1 MKRKVLCSI
10 LAILII
16 LASVPMTVFAADG
29 VTITKVDLTATKT
42 LIEGYECHI
51 EYDGETNE
59 PFYYYYLN
67 DTLPNMTLT
76 FSDGS
81 TKDITFDEYWDYFE
95 DPMWCEQGAGD
106 KELKPGTHTKTVCL
120 TCDYNEETGE
130 SIGVMAEY
138 TFTIEPN
145 PIESISAVAT
155 KPLTENVDGHW
166 EDKIETDENGNDVV
180 VGKTFFYDITETE
193 PTVTIK
199 YKNGDI
205 KTFPYGTMWDE
216 IGYDLYLVDN
226 NNHANPYK
234 LGEDNVAEVSVL
246 GVKTDFTFTIIPD
259 PVEKITVTATE
270 ALMFEKNGY
279 WDYIDYEDES
289 KGKWFCYY
297 LGETNPTITVE
308 YTNGDVTTCSYD
320 DCYDTFQEDV
330 QFIYEQTAEKQLAA
344 GKYTGKA
351 KLLGH
356 ECDFDFEIIANP
368 IKSISVNVADKL
380 QENKGGSWDTIYDEN
395 DENVIGEYYYYDL
408 NYDTTTITIN
418 YTDTSKAPET
428 YTLNQIGEVFD
439 EGVNID
445 LGQSAESPLKPG
457 KYTGKATFMGV
468 SCNFQFEIIENP
480 VKSISAKATKDLVE
494 NQNGVSNGEGSGGLY
509 FYYYIFDTEPEV
521 TVTYTDGKVKT
532 YTYQE
537 ISNLDEEFSVYA
549 QQSGDKPLKPGTH
562 TGVVEFAGRK
572 CEFTFKILEGPVKSI
587 VAVPTRDLIEYED
600 GYNMEGS
607 GGECFFWYDIDK
619 TYPSVTINYK
629 DGTSKTYTYDE
640 ISRYADFRLNI
651 DDFQDST
658 SQLKVGTNKTTVYVN
673 GVECEYTF
681 NVKKAEKT
689 VTSISVVPEDKVV
702 ENICGYPDY
711 EDEGKN
717 FFVYYSNAIKY
728 TVTIKYSDGTTK
740 TVKNVS
746 PYQKIDGVDF
756 DIYFNCHT
764 YDTRFTVGK
773 NNQGVAYYKNAKCTF
788 PVEVVKNDYKAIEIS
803 GNNNFVVTLIKQDNS
818 KVVYTAK
825 SFNVMGMGEGQLG
838 IMLDT
843 DKGVL
848 DLIVNYSLNDAG
860 TSLQNLSVVL
870 GDEESGLKSNTLA
883 SNKWLD
889 MMICLDNIAYI
900 APTYADG
907 YSKRYYNRE
916 FNGINGTIKDYL
928 VDDALTMCTDG
939 EFYKDYENWG
949 EDEKGQFVIL
959 SLEEAKTLLKKYF
972 DPAKVDITTSPMYN
986 AAAKEIKVYF
996 IRYAEGILSN
1006 EKLEY
1011 SNGKFI
1017 FTADWISE
1025 FTDKTT
1031 PVTVVLAN
1039 TGYVE
1044 SISFTKGACGAIKTI
1059 NAVNAKNGVKVTYSA
1074 SDNASEYEIY
1084 RSTNGGK
1091 YEKVGTST
1099 TLSFVD
1105 TKAVSGKTY
1114 TYKVRGINPTDTGKF
1129 GGAKTVSY
1137 LAMPKTTA
1145 TVTKTGYTVK
1155 WTKVDGASTYRI
1167 YRAEYLN
1174 GKWSN
1179 WNKLSDQKAS
1189 VTSFADKNIKA
1200 GGVYKYTVRAM
1211 ASGGVISAY
1220 EGTPILVYLTTP
1232 TVKIVNA
1239 KGGVK
1244 GSWNAVNGAEGY
1256 IVYRSELSNGK
1267 WSAWTNLGT
1276 AKAAT
1281 KSFTDKTAV
1290 SGKTYRYTVKA
1301 VNGDNK
1307 SLYTASNT
1315 LLYLAEPTVTI
1326 SNAKSGVVVKWTKS
1340 EGAKSYTVYR
1350 SQYNAS
1356 TKKWSSW
1363 KSIGTPDSTKT
1374 SLTDKNVTSGVKYKY
1389 TVKAVN
1395 GKVKSTF
1402 TSSASLVR
1410 LAQPTVKIANAK
1422 TGVTVK
1428 WNKISGAT
1436 GYKIYRQELVN
1447 GKWGKWVSIDTAKS
1461 NTTSWTDTKAE
1472 SGATYRY
1479 TVKAKNGKHLSSY
1492 TATEGL
1498 MFLSMPTVKI
1508 ANTSDGIKVTWLESA
1523 GATKYIIYRSE
1534 YNAKTKKWS
1543 GWVKKQTVDSPKVSW
1558 TDKNVTSGVKYKY
1571 TVKAING
1578 NSKSTYTSS
1587 SQLVYLSQPIAT
1599 AAKTASGIVVKWTK
1613 SAGTTSYIIYRQ
1625 EMTDGVWGK
1634 WESLT
1639 TAKATENSYTDKAV
1653 ESGKDYRYTV
1663 RAVNGKYKSSFE
1675 ASNSV
1680 KR

>member
-1 MKRKVLCSI
+1 MKRKFLCSI
-10 LAILII
+10 LAMLII
-16 LASVPMTVFAADG
+16 LASIPMTVFAADE

-42 LIEGYECHI
+42 LTEGYECHI
-51 EYDGETNE
+51 EYDGETEE

-67 DTLPNMTLT
+67 DTLPDMTLT

-95 DPMWCEQGAGD
+95 DSMWCEQGAGD

-120 TCDYNEETGE
+120 TCGYNEETGE

-155 KPLTENVDGHW
+155 KSLVENVDGHW
-166 EDKIETDENGNDVV
+166 EDKIETDENGDEVV
-180 VGKTFFYDITETE
+180 VGQTFFYDVTDTE
-193 PTVTIK
+193 PTITIN
-199 YKNGDI
+199 YKNGET
-205 KTFPYGTMWDE
+205 KTYPYDAVLDE
-216 IGYDLYLVDN
+216 TGYDIMTIDN
-226 NNHANPYK
+226 NNHENPYK
-234 LGEDNVAEVSVL
+234 LCDDNVAKVSVL
-246 GVKTDFTFTIIPD
+246 GVEAEFTFEI
-259 PVEKITVTATE
+259 VE
-270 ALMFEKNGY
+270 
-279 WDYIDYEDES
+279 
-289 KGKWFCYY
+289 
-297 LGETNPTITVE
+297 
-308 YTNGDVTTCSYD
+308 
-320 DCYDTFQEDV
+320 
-330 QFIYEQTAEKQLAA
+330 
-344 GKYTGKA
+344 
-351 KLLGH
+351 
-356 ECDFDFEIIANP
+356 NP
-368 IKSISVNVADKL
+368 IK
-380 QENKGGSWDTIYDEN
+380 T
-395 DENVIGEYYYYDL
+395 
-408 NYDTTTITIN
+408 
-418 YTDTSKAPET
+418 
-428 YTLNQIGEVFD
+428 
-439 EGVNID
+439 
-445 LGQSAESPLKPG
+445 
-457 KYTGKATFMGV
+457 
-468 SCNFQFEIIENP
+468 
-480 VKSISAKATKDLVE
+480 ISARATKDLAE
-494 NQNGVSNGEGSGGLY
+494 NQNGTMNGEGLGGVY
-509 FYYYIFDTEPEV
+509 FHYYISDTEPEV
-521 TVTYTDGKVKT
+521 TVTYTDGEVKT

-537 ISNLDEEFSVYA
+537 ISNLGEEFSVYA
-549 QQSGDKPLKPGTH
+549 QQSGDKPLKPGTN
-562 TGVVEFAGRK
+562 TGIVEFAGIK
-572 CEFTFKILEGPVKSI
+572 CEFTFKITEDPVKNI
-587 VAVPTRDLIEYED
+587 VAVSTRDLVQYED

-607 GGECFFWYDIDK
+607 DGKYFFCYDLCR
-619 TYPSVTINYK
+619 TYPTVTINYK

-640 ISRYADFRLNI
+640 IRRYADFSLFIN
-651 DDFQDST
+651 DFQDST
-658 SQLKVGTNKTTVYVN
+658 SQLKVGTNKTTISVN
-673 GVECEYTF
+673 GVECEYKF

-689 VTSISVVPEDKVV
+689 VTSISVVPQGKLIENTNGYIDYENEDK
-702 ENICGYPDY
+702 E
-711 EDEGKN
+711 
-717 FFVYYSNAIKY
+717 FFVYYPYALKY
-728 TVTIKYSDGTTK
+728 NVTIKYSDGTTK
-740 TVKNVS
+740 TLKNIY
-746 PYQKIDGVDF
+746 PYQEIDGSDF
-756 DIYFNCHT
+756 DIYFDCHT
-764 YDTRFTVGK
+764 YDSRFTIGK
-773 NNQGVAYYKNAKCTF
+773 NNTGVAYYKNATCTF

-803 GNNNFVVTLIKQDNS
+803 GDNNFVVTFIKQDNS
-818 KVVYTAK
+818 KVVYTAD
-825 SFNVMGMGEGQLG
+825 SMDIIGMGEGQLG
-838 IMLDT
+838 IMFEAEN
-843 DKGVL
+843 GVIEL
-848 DLIVNYSLNDAG
+848 VINYELNKDG
-860 TSLQNLSVVL
+860 TSLQNISVT
-870 GDEESGLKSNTLA
+870 SGEKDYALKSNTLA

-889 MMICLDNIAYI
+889 MAICLDNIAYI

-907 YSKRYYNRE
+907 YSKRYYNRD
-916 FNGINGTIKDYL
+916 FNGINGAIKDYL
-928 VDDALTMCTDG
+928 VDDALAMCTVD

-949 EDEKGQFVIL
+949 EDEKGQFAII

-972 DPAKVDITTSPMYN
+972 DPAKVDITSSPMYN

-996 IRYAEGILSN
+996 IRYAEGFISD

-1011 SNGKFI
+1011 LNGKFVY
-1017 FTADWISE
+1017 TADWVSE

-1031 PVTVVLAN
+1031 PVAIVLAD

-1044 SISFTKGACGAIKTI
+1044 SISFVKGACGTIKTI
-1059 NAVNAKNGVKVTYSA
+1059 NADNAKNGVKVTYSA
-1074 SDNASEYEIY
+1074 SENASQYEIY

-1091 YEKVGTST
+1091 YEKVGTSDE
-1099 TLSFVD
+1099 LVFVD
-1105 TKAVSGKTY
+1105 KTVVSGKTY

-1137 LAMPKTTA
+1137 LATPKTTA

-1189 VTSFADKNIKA
+1189 VTSFKDKNIKA

-1211 ASGGVISAY
+1211 ASGGVASAY

-1232 TVKIVNA
+1232 AVKIANA

-1244 GSWNAVNGAEGY
+1244 GSWNAVTGAEGY

-1276 AKAAT
+1276 AKATT

-1340 EGAKSYTVYR
+1340 EGAKNYIVYR
-1350 SQYNAS
+1350 AQYNAS

-1374 SLTDKNVTSGVKYKY
+1374 SFTDKNVTSGVKYKY

-1395 GKVKSTF
+1395 GKIKSTF

-1410 LAQPTVKIANAK
+1410 LLQPTVKISNTK
-1422 TGVTVK
+1422 TGITVK
-1428 WNKISGAT
+1428 WNKITGTT

-1447 GKWGKWVSIDTAKS
+1447 GKWSKWESLDTAKA
-1461 NTTSWTDTKAE
+1461 NKTSWTDTKVE

-1479 TVKAKNGKHLSSY
+1479 AVRAKNGKYLSSY
-1492 TATEGL
+1492 TATESL
-1498 MFLSMPTVKI
+1498 MFLAMPT
-1508 ANTSDGIKVTWLESA
+1508 TSVVNASSGIKVTWLESA

-1543 GWVKKQTVDSPKVSW
+1543 GWSKKQTVDSLKTSW

-1571 TVKAING
+1571 TVKAISG
-1578 NSKSTYTSS
+1578 SFKSTFTSS
-1587 SQLVYLSQPIAT
+1587 SHLIYLAQPIAT
-1599 AAKTASGIVVKWTK
+1599 AAKTTSGIVVKWTK
-1613 SAGTTSYIIYRQ
+1613 SAGTESYIIYRQ
-1625 EMTDGVWGK
+1625 EMTDGAWSK

-1639 TAKATENSYTDKAV
+1639 TAKATENSYTDKTV
-1653 ESGKDYRYTV
+1653 ESGKEYRYTV
-1663 RAVNGKYKSSFE
+1663 CAVNGKYKSSYE